1 MSDNEPISF
10 EKTKSTVVDFIVY
23 LRRSRTVTI
32 ITTGVNAILVLF
44 ALLVYFPVEGTPAS
58 FWPAEQSLKWL
69 VGTIVVFT
77 VITLLFNSKLIFETT
92 FRSKQKEKELRFI
105 QSALI
110 RRSYLMNFELVEPE
124 IQIDSGEKRLEKI
137 MNHLS
142 FVFPEIEKINNKRIS
157 KNQSVE
163 KYNKRF
169 KRKFHFLN
177 KYDLSIYTELGYFI
191 INFYDKV
198 DFKEIESISKKFSRE
213 KKGDVQIERVILVG
227 KEFKFSTE
235 KQNMEDMMISI
246 KRKIHLD
253 VIKEDENGYSIIW
266 ID

>member
-1 MSDNEPISF
+1 MSDEPISF

-23 LRRSRTVTI
+23 LKRSRTVTI
-32 ITTGVNAILVLF
+32 ITTGVNATLVLF
-44 ALLVYFPVEGTPAS
+44 ALIIYFPVEGTPAS
-58 FWPAEQSLKWL
+58 FWPAEQSLKML

-77 VITLLFNSKLIFETT
+77 VVTFLLNSKLIFKTT
-92 FRSKQKEKELRFI
+92 YGSKQKEKELRFI

-124 IQIDSGEKRLEKI
+124 ITIDSGDKKLEKI

-142 FVFPEIEKINNKRIS
+142 FVFPEVEKINKERI
-157 KNQSVE
+157 KKKQPVE
-163 KYNKRF
+163 KYNKKF

-177 KYDLSIYTELGYFI
+177 KYDLSIETELGYFI
-191 INFYDKV
+191 INFYDKISLDEV
-198 DFKEIESISKKFSRE
+198 KKISKKFSRE

-227 KEFKFSTE
+227 REFEFDTE
-235 KQNMEDMMISI
+235 KQNMENMMMMV
-246 KRKIHLD
+246 KRGIHLD
-253 VIKEDENGYSIIW
+253 IIKEDDNGYSTIW